1 MVHIKN
7 KQKNF
12 QRVINFQYW
21 FAALEKLL
29 LTLLFILSETFSNCL
44 MFLKIIFERLMD
56 SFVWYVMRCTI
67 QPTFEYEKK
76 FIQEWLSSTMP
87 YINKFC
93 KNPFKTKFQFSDEIF
108 LIYLEDF
115 FFVSFYWFH
124 CYLFYNMFDLPH
136 EKAKSTNRYR
146 KQNLQISKIMRLNI
160 TWMLMLIWWNFF
172 VLFSLVKAQDMG
184 WQKKYKLISR
194 KKICLLLQ
202 RDPERVWL
210 KCIDVE
216 ENMF

>member
-1 MVHIKN
+1 MKGWWIPLCDMWWDVPSNQPLNMKRNLYKN
-7 KQKNF
+7 GCLQPCHTS
-12 QRVINFQYW
+12 INF
-21 FAALEKLL
+21 AKILLKLSFNFHMKFFYL
-29 LTLLFILSETFSNCL
+29 PWRLFF
-44 MFLKIIFERLMD
+44 
-56 SFVWYVMRCTI
+56 
-67 QPTFEYEKK
+67 
-76 FIQEWLSSTMP
+76 
-87 YINKFC
+87 
-93 KNPFKTKFQFSDEIF
+93 
-108 LIYLEDF
+108 
-115 FFVSFYWFH
+115 SFYWFH

-210 KCIDVE
+210 KKNI
-216 ENMF
+216 FYK